1 MATQQSGYL
10 GNPLLKKSGTHEE
23 FTEEQISEYIK
34 CSKDPTYFIL
44 NYVKIVNVDEGLV
57 PFTMY
62 DFQEKIIDTVH
73 NNRFTI
79 AKLPRQSGKTT
90 TVVSYFLHYIL
101 FNEDVNIAILANK
114 GSLARDILGRLQL
127 AYENLPPFLQQGI
140 KVWNRGDMQL
150 ENGSKIVAAST
161 SSSAVRGGTYNMI
174 LLDEF
179 AFVPKNI
186 ADEFFSSVYPTIS
199 SGKTTKVIIVSTPC
213 GMNHF
218 YKLWSDAQDQKNLYK
233 PVEVHWSEVPGRDE
247 QWKEETIRNTS
258 KEQFAQEFECLSG
271 ETSIRLN
278 TGEVTLK
285 ELYDELHSLPIN
297 ENRRNEIRRHN
308 ERPKVQGAD
317 DGASQK
323 QPIRRNVV
331 QGDDSGRIERRTIH
345 HGTRRTQNRRTQHVS
360 WWTKQFDRWQREPLS
375 TGIHN
380 QGVQVLGK
388 KQTENERQR
397 NGKDSLEQGVF
408 GIQTR
413 VRPSG
418 QDSFIQTH
426 TERLRRNSSKI
437 QIQAQDSGSGNHS
450 EEWEEANIPTGIFK
464 NNSRAIQGD
473 PSHNLQHSISQYP
486 ALISSPPGLSIE
498 TPKGFEAF
506 YGLNKIERDWFV
518 HLILSDGTELKC
530 SPRHG
535 FFSWGKEKSAMHLI
549 VGDKIDTKSGL
560 LEIVYAEIVDGLI
573 ELYDAVNAGKD
584 HTYYT
589 NGVLSHNCDFV
600 GSINTLINATKL
612 KNMPFKDPKQ
622 ILGDI
627 DIYETPQEGH
637 VYTLVVDVSHGEGL
651 DYSAFSIIDSSEFP
665 YKQVAKYRNATIPP
679 MTYPTVVH
687 NAALKYN
694 EAFILVEINDIGQQ
708 VADILRYDLE
718 YDNMLMVTQRGR
730 AGQVLGGGFGIGQAQ
745 IGIKTTKK
753 VKQVGCLN
761 LKNLVESDKL
771 LIEDFDTIAELTS
784 FVARGYS
791 YEAEPGHNDD
801 LVMTLVLFCWLT
813 TQPYFKDLTSVD
825 ARKRIL
831 ADKSKVEEEE
841 LMPFGFIDSGPVV
854 EEVAVDRGDDKWL
867 WGDDFKKDSTPDP
880 KFH

>member
-1 MATQQSGYL
+1 MATQQAGYL
-10 GNPLLKKSGTHEE
+10 GNPLLKKAGTHEE
-23 FTEEQISEYIK
+23 FTEEQIAEYIK
-34 CSKDPTYFIL
+34 CSNDPVYFIL
-44 NYVKIVNVDEGLV
+44 NYVKIVNVDKGLI
-57 PFTMY
+57 PFEMY
-62 DFQEKIIDTVH
+62 DFQENIVNTIH
-73 NNRFTI
+73 NNRFAI

-90 TVVSYFLHYIL
+90 TVISYFLHYIL

-186 ADEFFSSVYPTIS
+186 ADDFFSSVYPTIS

-218 YKLWSDAQDQKNLYK
+218 YKLWSDAQEKKNLYK
-233 PVEVHWSEVPGRDE
+233 PVEVHWSEIPGRDE
-247 QWKEETIRNTS
+247 KWKEETIKNTS
-258 KEQFAQEFECLSG
+258 KEQFAQEFE
-271 ETSIRLN
+271 
-278 TGEVTLK
+278 
-285 ELYDELHSLPIN
+285 
-297 ENRRNEIRRHN
+297 
-308 ERPKVQGAD
+308 
-317 DGASQK
+317 
-323 QPIRRNVV
+323 
-331 QGDDSGRIERRTIH
+331 
-345 HGTRRTQNRRTQHVS
+345 
-360 WWTKQFDRWQREPLS
+360 
-375 TGIHN
+375 
-380 QGVQVLGK
+380 
-388 KQTENERQR
+388 
-397 NGKDSLEQGVF
+397 
-408 GIQTR
+408 
-413 VRPSG
+413 
-418 QDSFIQTH
+418 
-426 TERLRRNSSKI
+426 
-437 QIQAQDSGSGNHS
+437 
-450 EEWEEANIPTGIFK
+450 
-464 NNSRAIQGD
+464 
-473 PSHNLQHSISQYP
+473 
-486 ALISSPPGLSIE
+486 
-498 TPKGFEAF
+498 
-506 YGLNKIERDWFV
+506 
-518 HLILSDGTELKC
+518 
-530 SPRHG
+530 
-535 FFSWGKEKSAMHLI
+535 
-549 VGDKIDTKSGL
+549 
-560 LEIVYAEIVDGLI
+560 
-573 ELYDAVNAGKD
+573 
-584 HTYYT
+584 
-589 NGVLSHNCDFV
+589 CDFV

-612 KNMPFKDPKQ
+612 KNMPFKEPTQ
-622 ILGDI
+622 ILGDM

-637 VYTLVVDVSHGEGL
+637 VYTLIVDVSHGEGL

-679 MTYPTVVH
+679 LTYPTVIH

-761 LKNLVESDKL
+761 LKNLVENDKL
-771 LIEDFDTIAELTS
+771 LIEDFDTISELTS

-813 TQPYFKDLTSVD
+813 TQPYFKDLTNVD

-841 LMPFGFIDSGPVV
+841 LMPFGFIDSGPVIN
-854 EEVAVDRGDDKWL
+854 EVAVDRGDDKWL
-867 WGDDFKKDSTPDP
+867 WGNDFEKDSNPDP

>member
-1 MATQQSGYL
+1 MATHQSGYL
-10 GNPLLKKSGTHEE
+10 GNPLLKKAGTHEE
-23 FTEEQISEYIK
+23 FTKEQIAEYIK
-34 CSKDPTYFIL
+34 CSKDPVYFIL

-62 DFQEKIIDTVH
+62 DFQEKIVNTIH
-73 NNRFTI
+73 NNRFAI

-199 SGKTTKVIIVSTPC
+199 SGNTTKVIIVSTPC

-247 QWKEETIRNTS
+247 KWKEETIKNTS
-258 KEQFAQEFECLSG
+258 KEQFAQEFE
-271 ETSIRLN
+271 
-278 TGEVTLK
+278 
-285 ELYDELHSLPIN
+285 
-297 ENRRNEIRRHN
+297 
-308 ERPKVQGAD
+308 
-317 DGASQK
+317 
-323 QPIRRNVV
+323 
-331 QGDDSGRIERRTIH
+331 
-345 HGTRRTQNRRTQHVS
+345 
-360 WWTKQFDRWQREPLS
+360 
-375 TGIHN
+375 
-380 QGVQVLGK
+380 
-388 KQTENERQR
+388 
-397 NGKDSLEQGVF
+397 
-408 GIQTR
+408 
-413 VRPSG
+413 
-418 QDSFIQTH
+418 
-426 TERLRRNSSKI
+426 
-437 QIQAQDSGSGNHS
+437 
-450 EEWEEANIPTGIFK
+450 
-464 NNSRAIQGD
+464 
-473 PSHNLQHSISQYP
+473 
-486 ALISSPPGLSIE
+486 
-498 TPKGFEAF
+498 
-506 YGLNKIERDWFV
+506 
-518 HLILSDGTELKC
+518 
-530 SPRHG
+530 
-535 FFSWGKEKSAMHLI
+535 
-549 VGDKIDTKSGL
+549 
-560 LEIVYAEIVDGLI
+560 
-573 ELYDAVNAGKD
+573 
-584 HTYYT
+584 
-589 NGVLSHNCDFV
+589 CDFV

-612 KNMPFKDPKQ
+612 KNMPFKDPALV
-622 ILGDI
+622 LGDM
-627 DIYETPQEGH
+627 DIYEEPQEGH

-679 MTYPTVVH
+679 LTYPTVIH

-708 VADILRYDLE
+708 VADILHYDLE
-718 YDNMLMVTQRGR
+718 YDNMLLVTQRGR

-745 IGIKTTKK
+745 MGIKTTKK

-784 FVARGYS
+784 FVSRGYS

-841 LMPFGFIDSGPVV
+841 LLPFGFIDSGPVV

-867 WGDDFKKDSTPDP
+867 WGNDFEKDSTPDP

>member
-34 CSKDPTYFIL
+34 CSKDPVYFIL

-62 DFQEKIIDTVH
+62 DFQEKIINTIH
-73 NNRFTI
+73 NNRFAI

-218 YKLWSDAQDQKNLYK
+218 YKLWSDAQEKKNLYK

-247 QWKEETIRNTS
+247 QWKEETIKNTS
-258 KEQFAQEFECLSG
+258 KEQFAQEFE
-271 ETSIRLN
+271 
-278 TGEVTLK
+278 
-285 ELYDELHSLPIN
+285 
-297 ENRRNEIRRHN
+297 
-308 ERPKVQGAD
+308 
-317 DGASQK
+317 
-323 QPIRRNVV
+323 
-331 QGDDSGRIERRTIH
+331 
-345 HGTRRTQNRRTQHVS
+345 
-360 WWTKQFDRWQREPLS
+360 
-375 TGIHN
+375 
-380 QGVQVLGK
+380 
-388 KQTENERQR
+388 
-397 NGKDSLEQGVF
+397 
-408 GIQTR
+408 
-413 VRPSG
+413 
-418 QDSFIQTH
+418 
-426 TERLRRNSSKI
+426 
-437 QIQAQDSGSGNHS
+437 
-450 EEWEEANIPTGIFK
+450 
-464 NNSRAIQGD
+464 
-473 PSHNLQHSISQYP
+473 
-486 ALISSPPGLSIE
+486 
-498 TPKGFEAF
+498 
-506 YGLNKIERDWFV
+506 
-518 HLILSDGTELKC
+518 
-530 SPRHG
+530 
-535 FFSWGKEKSAMHLI
+535 
-549 VGDKIDTKSGL
+549 
-560 LEIVYAEIVDGLI
+560 
-573 ELYDAVNAGKD
+573 
-584 HTYYT
+584 
-589 NGVLSHNCDFV
+589 CDFV

-612 KNMPFKDPKQ
+612 KNMPFHEPKQ
-622 ILGDI
+622 VLGDM

-679 MTYPTVVH
+679 LTYPTIIH

-730 AGQVLGGGFGIGQAQ
+730 AGQVLGGGFGVGQAQ

-761 LKNLVESDKL
+761 LKNLVENDKL

-841 LMPFGFIDSGPVV
+841 LMPFGFIDSGPIV
-854 EEVAVDRGDDKWL
+854 EDVAVDRGDDKWL
-867 WGDDFKKDSTPDP
+867 WGNDFEKDLDPDP

>member
-1 MATQQSGYL
+1 MATQQAGYL
-10 GNPLLKKSGTHEE
+10 GNPLLKKAGTHEE
-23 FTEEQISEYIK
+23 FTEEQIAEYIK
-34 CSKDPTYFIL
+34 CSNDPVYFIL
-44 NYVKIVNVDEGLV
+44 NYVKIVNVDKGLI
-57 PFTMY
+57 PFEMY
-62 DFQEKIIDTVH
+62 DFQENIVNTIH
-73 NNRFTI
+73 NNRFAI

-90 TVVSYFLHYIL
+90 TVISYFLHYIL

-186 ADEFFSSVYPTIS
+186 ADDFFSSVYPTIS

-218 YKLWSDAQDQKNLYK
+218 YKLWSDAQEKKNLYK
-233 PVEVHWSEVPGRDE
+233 PVEVHWSEIPGRDE
-247 QWKEETIRNTS
+247 QWKEETIKNTS
-258 KEQFAQEFECLSG
+258 KEQFAQEFE
-271 ETSIRLN
+271 
-278 TGEVTLK
+278 
-285 ELYDELHSLPIN
+285 
-297 ENRRNEIRRHN
+297 
-308 ERPKVQGAD
+308 
-317 DGASQK
+317 
-323 QPIRRNVV
+323 
-331 QGDDSGRIERRTIH
+331 
-345 HGTRRTQNRRTQHVS
+345 
-360 WWTKQFDRWQREPLS
+360 
-375 TGIHN
+375 
-380 QGVQVLGK
+380 
-388 KQTENERQR
+388 
-397 NGKDSLEQGVF
+397 
-408 GIQTR
+408 
-413 VRPSG
+413 
-418 QDSFIQTH
+418 
-426 TERLRRNSSKI
+426 
-437 QIQAQDSGSGNHS
+437 
-450 EEWEEANIPTGIFK
+450 
-464 NNSRAIQGD
+464 
-473 PSHNLQHSISQYP
+473 
-486 ALISSPPGLSIE
+486 
-498 TPKGFEAF
+498 
-506 YGLNKIERDWFV
+506 
-518 HLILSDGTELKC
+518 
-530 SPRHG
+530 
-535 FFSWGKEKSAMHLI
+535 
-549 VGDKIDTKSGL
+549 
-560 LEIVYAEIVDGLI
+560 
-573 ELYDAVNAGKD
+573 
-584 HTYYT
+584 
-589 NGVLSHNCDFV
+589 CDFV

-612 KNMPFKDPKQ
+612 KNMPFKEPTQ
-622 ILGDI
+622 ILGDM
-627 DIYETPQEGH
+627 DIYENPQEGH

-679 MTYPTVVH
+679 LTYPTVIH

-761 LKNLVESDKL
+761 LKNLVENDKL
-771 LIEDFDTIAELTS
+771 LIEDFDTISELTS

-813 TQPYFKDLTSVD
+813 TQPYFKDLTNVD

-841 LMPFGFIDSGPVV
+841 LLPFGFIDSGPVIN
-854 EEVAVDRGDDKWL
+854 EVAVDRGDDKWL
-867 WGDDFKKDSTPDP
+867 WGNDFEKDSNPDP
-880 KFH
+880 KFS

>member
-34 CSKDPTYFIL
+34 CSKDPVYFIL

-57 PFTMY
+57 PFDMY
-62 DFQEKIIDTVH
+62 DFQEKIINTIH
-73 NNRFTI
+73 NNRFAI

-218 YKLWSDAQDQKNLYK
+218 YKLWSDAQEKKNLYK

-247 QWKEETIRNTS
+247 QWKEETIKNTS
-258 KEQFAQEFECLSG
+258 KEQFAQEFE
-271 ETSIRLN
+271 
-278 TGEVTLK
+278 
-285 ELYDELHSLPIN
+285 
-297 ENRRNEIRRHN
+297 
-308 ERPKVQGAD
+308 
-317 DGASQK
+317 
-323 QPIRRNVV
+323 
-331 QGDDSGRIERRTIH
+331 
-345 HGTRRTQNRRTQHVS
+345 
-360 WWTKQFDRWQREPLS
+360 
-375 TGIHN
+375 
-380 QGVQVLGK
+380 
-388 KQTENERQR
+388 
-397 NGKDSLEQGVF
+397 
-408 GIQTR
+408 
-413 VRPSG
+413 
-418 QDSFIQTH
+418 
-426 TERLRRNSSKI
+426 
-437 QIQAQDSGSGNHS
+437 
-450 EEWEEANIPTGIFK
+450 
-464 NNSRAIQGD
+464 
-473 PSHNLQHSISQYP
+473 
-486 ALISSPPGLSIE
+486 
-498 TPKGFEAF
+498 
-506 YGLNKIERDWFV
+506 
-518 HLILSDGTELKC
+518 
-530 SPRHG
+530 
-535 FFSWGKEKSAMHLI
+535 
-549 VGDKIDTKSGL
+549 
-560 LEIVYAEIVDGLI
+560 
-573 ELYDAVNAGKD
+573 
-584 HTYYT
+584 
-589 NGVLSHNCDFV
+589 CDFV

-612 KNMPFKDPKQ
+612 KNMPFHEPKQ
-622 ILGDI
+622 VLGDM
-627 DIYETPQEGH
+627 DIYEEPQEGH

-679 MTYPTVVH
+679 LTYPTIIH
-687 NAALKYN
+687 NASLKYN

-730 AGQVLGGGFGIGQAQ
+730 AGQVLGGGFGVGQAQ

-761 LKNLVESDKL
+761 LKNLVENDKL

-841 LMPFGFIDSGPVV
+841 LMPFGFIDSGPIV
-854 EEVAVDRGDDKWL
+854 EDVAVDRGDDKWL
-867 WGDDFKKDSTPDP
+867 WGNDFEKDLDPDP

>member
-1 MATQQSGYL
+1 MSTQQAGYL
-10 GNPLLKKSGTHEE
+10 GNPLLKKAGTHEE
-23 FTEEQISEYIK
+23 FTEEQIAEYIK
-34 CSKDPTYFIL
+34 CSNDPVYFIL
-44 NYVKIVNVDEGLV
+44 NYVKIVNVDKGLI
-57 PFTMY
+57 PFEMY
-62 DFQEKIIDTVH
+62 DFQKNIVNTIH
-73 NNRFTI
+73 NNRFAI

-90 TVVSYFLHYIL
+90 TVISYFLHYIL

-186 ADEFFSSVYPTIS
+186 ADDFFSSVYPTIS

-218 YKLWSDAQDQKNLYK
+218 YKLWSDAQEKKNLYK
-233 PVEVHWSEVPGRDE
+233 PVEVHWSEIPGRDE
-247 QWKEETIRNTS
+247 KWKEETIKNTS
-258 KEQFAQEFECLSG
+258 KEQFAQEFE
-271 ETSIRLN
+271 
-278 TGEVTLK
+278 
-285 ELYDELHSLPIN
+285 
-297 ENRRNEIRRHN
+297 
-308 ERPKVQGAD
+308 
-317 DGASQK
+317 
-323 QPIRRNVV
+323 
-331 QGDDSGRIERRTIH
+331 
-345 HGTRRTQNRRTQHVS
+345 
-360 WWTKQFDRWQREPLS
+360 
-375 TGIHN
+375 
-380 QGVQVLGK
+380 
-388 KQTENERQR
+388 
-397 NGKDSLEQGVF
+397 
-408 GIQTR
+408 
-413 VRPSG
+413 
-418 QDSFIQTH
+418 
-426 TERLRRNSSKI
+426 
-437 QIQAQDSGSGNHS
+437 
-450 EEWEEANIPTGIFK
+450 
-464 NNSRAIQGD
+464 
-473 PSHNLQHSISQYP
+473 
-486 ALISSPPGLSIE
+486 
-498 TPKGFEAF
+498 
-506 YGLNKIERDWFV
+506 
-518 HLILSDGTELKC
+518 
-530 SPRHG
+530 
-535 FFSWGKEKSAMHLI
+535 
-549 VGDKIDTKSGL
+549 
-560 LEIVYAEIVDGLI
+560 
-573 ELYDAVNAGKD
+573 
-584 HTYYT
+584 
-589 NGVLSHNCDFV
+589 CDFV

-612 KNMPFKDPKQ
+612 KNMPFKEPTQ
-622 ILGDI
+622 ILGDM
-627 DIYETPQEGH
+627 DIYENPQEGH
-637 VYTLVVDVSHGEGL
+637 VYTLIVDVSHGEGL

-679 MTYPTVVH
+679 LTYPTVIH

-761 LKNLVESDKL
+761 LKNLVENDKL
-771 LIEDFDTIAELTS
+771 LIEDFDTISELTS

-813 TQPYFKDLTSVD
+813 TQPYFKDLTNVD

-841 LMPFGFIDSGPVV
+841 LMPFGFIDSGPVIN
-854 EEVAVDRGDDKWL
+854 EVAVDRGDDKWL
-867 WGDDFKKDSTPDP
+867 WGNDFEKDSNPDP

>member
-1 MATQQSGYL
+1 MSTQQAGYL
-10 GNPLLKKSGTHEE
+10 GNPLLKKAGTHEE
-23 FTEEQISEYIK
+23 FTEEQIAEYIK
-34 CSKDPTYFIL
+34 CSNDPVYFIL
-44 NYVKIVNVDEGLV
+44 NYVKIVNVDKGLI
-57 PFTMY
+57 PFEMY
-62 DFQEKIIDTVH
+62 DFQENIVNTIH
-73 NNRFTI
+73 NNRFAI

-90 TVVSYFLHYIL
+90 TVISYFLHYIL

-186 ADEFFSSVYPTIS
+186 ADDFFSSVYPTIS

-218 YKLWSDAQDQKNLYK
+218 YKLWSDAQEKKNLYK
-233 PVEVHWSEVPGRDE
+233 PVEVHWSEIPGRDE
-247 QWKEETIRNTS
+247 KWKEETIKNTS
-258 KEQFAQEFECLSG
+258 KEQFAQEFE
-271 ETSIRLN
+271 
-278 TGEVTLK
+278 
-285 ELYDELHSLPIN
+285 
-297 ENRRNEIRRHN
+297 
-308 ERPKVQGAD
+308 
-317 DGASQK
+317 
-323 QPIRRNVV
+323 
-331 QGDDSGRIERRTIH
+331 
-345 HGTRRTQNRRTQHVS
+345 
-360 WWTKQFDRWQREPLS
+360 
-375 TGIHN
+375 
-380 QGVQVLGK
+380 
-388 KQTENERQR
+388 
-397 NGKDSLEQGVF
+397 
-408 GIQTR
+408 
-413 VRPSG
+413 
-418 QDSFIQTH
+418 
-426 TERLRRNSSKI
+426 
-437 QIQAQDSGSGNHS
+437 
-450 EEWEEANIPTGIFK
+450 
-464 NNSRAIQGD
+464 
-473 PSHNLQHSISQYP
+473 
-486 ALISSPPGLSIE
+486 
-498 TPKGFEAF
+498 
-506 YGLNKIERDWFV
+506 
-518 HLILSDGTELKC
+518 
-530 SPRHG
+530 
-535 FFSWGKEKSAMHLI
+535 
-549 VGDKIDTKSGL
+549 
-560 LEIVYAEIVDGLI
+560 
-573 ELYDAVNAGKD
+573 
-584 HTYYT
+584 
-589 NGVLSHNCDFV
+589 CDFV

-612 KNMPFKDPKQ
+612 KNMPFKEPTQ
-622 ILGDI
+622 ILGDM
-627 DIYETPQEGH
+627 DIYENPQEGH
-637 VYTLVVDVSHGEGL
+637 VYTLIVDVSHGEGL

-679 MTYPTVVH
+679 LTYPTVIH

-761 LKNLVESDKL
+761 LKNLVENDKL
-771 LIEDFDTIAELTS
+771 LIEDFDTISELTS

-813 TQPYFKDLTSVD
+813 TQPYFKDLTNVD

-841 LMPFGFIDSGPVV
+841 LMPFGFIDSGPVIN
-854 EEVAVDRGDDKWL
+854 EVAVDRGDDKWL
-867 WGDDFKKDSTPDP
+867 WGNDFEKDSNPDP

>member
-34 CSKDPTYFIL
+34 CSKDPVYFIL

-62 DFQEKIIDTVH
+62 DFQEKIINTIH
-73 NNRFTI
+73 NNRFAI

-218 YKLWSDAQDQKNLYK
+218 YKLWSDAQEKKNLYK

-247 QWKEETIRNTS
+247 QWKEETIKNTS
-258 KEQFAQEFECLSG
+258 KEQFAQEFE
-271 ETSIRLN
+271 
-278 TGEVTLK
+278 
-285 ELYDELHSLPIN
+285 
-297 ENRRNEIRRHN
+297 
-308 ERPKVQGAD
+308 
-317 DGASQK
+317 
-323 QPIRRNVV
+323 
-331 QGDDSGRIERRTIH
+331 
-345 HGTRRTQNRRTQHVS
+345 
-360 WWTKQFDRWQREPLS
+360 
-375 TGIHN
+375 
-380 QGVQVLGK
+380 
-388 KQTENERQR
+388 
-397 NGKDSLEQGVF
+397 
-408 GIQTR
+408 
-413 VRPSG
+413 
-418 QDSFIQTH
+418 
-426 TERLRRNSSKI
+426 
-437 QIQAQDSGSGNHS
+437 
-450 EEWEEANIPTGIFK
+450 
-464 NNSRAIQGD
+464 
-473 PSHNLQHSISQYP
+473 
-486 ALISSPPGLSIE
+486 
-498 TPKGFEAF
+498 
-506 YGLNKIERDWFV
+506 
-518 HLILSDGTELKC
+518 
-530 SPRHG
+530 
-535 FFSWGKEKSAMHLI
+535 
-549 VGDKIDTKSGL
+549 
-560 LEIVYAEIVDGLI
+560 
-573 ELYDAVNAGKD
+573 
-584 HTYYT
+584 
-589 NGVLSHNCDFV
+589 CDFV

-612 KNMPFKDPKQ
+612 KNMPFHEPKQ
-622 ILGDI
+622 VLGDM

-679 MTYPTVVH
+679 LTYPTIIH

-730 AGQVLGGGFGIGQAQ
+730 AGQVLGGGFGVGQAQ

-761 LKNLVESDKL
+761 LKNLVENDKL

-841 LMPFGFIDSGPVV
+841 LMPFGFIDSGPIV
-854 EEVAVDRGDDKWL
+854 EEVAVDRGDDRWL
-867 WGDDFKKDSTPDP
+867 WGNDFEKDSDPDP

>member
-1 MATQQSGYL
+1 MATHQSGYL
-10 GNPLLKKSGTHEE
+10 GNPLLKKAGTHEE
-23 FTEEQISEYIK
+23 FTKNQIAEYIK
-34 CSKDPTYFIL
+34 CSQDPVYFIL

-62 DFQEKIIDTVH
+62 DFQEKIIHTIH
-73 NNRFTI
+73 NNRFAI

-218 YKLWSDAQDQKNLYK
+218 YKLWSDAQEKKNLYK

-247 QWKEETIRNTS
+247 KWKEETIKNTS
-258 KEQFAQEFECLSG
+258 KEQFAQEFE
-271 ETSIRLN
+271 
-278 TGEVTLK
+278 
-285 ELYDELHSLPIN
+285 
-297 ENRRNEIRRHN
+297 
-308 ERPKVQGAD
+308 
-317 DGASQK
+317 
-323 QPIRRNVV
+323 
-331 QGDDSGRIERRTIH
+331 
-345 HGTRRTQNRRTQHVS
+345 
-360 WWTKQFDRWQREPLS
+360 
-375 TGIHN
+375 
-380 QGVQVLGK
+380 
-388 KQTENERQR
+388 
-397 NGKDSLEQGVF
+397 
-408 GIQTR
+408 
-413 VRPSG
+413 
-418 QDSFIQTH
+418 
-426 TERLRRNSSKI
+426 
-437 QIQAQDSGSGNHS
+437 
-450 EEWEEANIPTGIFK
+450 
-464 NNSRAIQGD
+464 
-473 PSHNLQHSISQYP
+473 
-486 ALISSPPGLSIE
+486 
-498 TPKGFEAF
+498 
-506 YGLNKIERDWFV
+506 
-518 HLILSDGTELKC
+518 
-530 SPRHG
+530 
-535 FFSWGKEKSAMHLI
+535 
-549 VGDKIDTKSGL
+549 
-560 LEIVYAEIVDGLI
+560 
-573 ELYDAVNAGKD
+573 
-584 HTYYT
+584 
-589 NGVLSHNCDFV
+589 CDFV

-612 KNMPFKDPKQ
+612 KNMPFKDPALV
-622 ILGDI
+622 LGDM
-627 DIYETPQEGH
+627 DIYEEPQEGH

-679 MTYPTVVH
+679 LTYPTVIH

-694 EAFILVEINDIGQQ
+694 ESFVLVEINDIGQQ
-708 VADILRYDLE
+708 VADILHYDLE

-745 IGIKTTKK
+745 MGIKTTKK

-771 LIEDFDTIAELTS
+771 IIEDFDTIAELTS

-825 ARKRIL
+825 ARKLIL

-841 LMPFGFIDSGPVV
+841 LLPFGFIDSGPII
-854 EEVAVDRGDDKWL
+854 EEGVSVDRGDGSWL
-867 WGDDFKKDSTPDP
+867 WKEDKEKSGPRSS
-880 KFH
+880 FH